1 MMLIIDGKKF
11 NTLILVLKYI
21 YGIVP
26 ILIGVDKFFYCIV
39 DWNIYVSPL
48 LLSYVPTLTA
58 TMVAQIVGVIE
69 IIAGFI
75 ILSKWTRFGT
85 YLVAAWLLAIIIN
98 LFTIGNFYDIIL
110 RDIAIIVGYLTL
122 GMLIDIQEHSRPAT
136 QTTL

>member
-26 ILIGVDKFFYCIV
+26 ILIGIDKFFYCIV